1 MTNMTISNAASTVTT
16 AASSGSSPRQV
27 SLPDVPDVS
36 PSPVPAAPPV
46 PQKTVEP
53 QLEQVQQ
60 AIDRVKE
67 SIKPTLAN
75 SLDFQ
80 IDQSTGKTIVKIMDT
95 TTNTLVRQIPS
106 EEMLIIAKALT
117 DLQGRGGLVKG
128 QA

>member
-1 MTNMTISNAASTVTT
+1 MTNMTISSPANTAITVLNSNVQRPATPAGVAEPQVAA
-16 AASSGSSPRQV
+16 
-27 SLPDVPDVS
+27 
-36 PSPVPAAPPV
+36 PAAPAPTPV
-46 PQKTVEP
+46 KSAEP

-60 AIDRVKE
+60 AIERVKE

-80 IDQSTGKTIVKIMDT
+80 IDQSTGKTVVKIMDL

-106 EEMLIIAKALT
+106 EEMLIIARAL
-117 DLQGRGGLVKG
+117 DNFQGRGGLVKG